1 MDMRLGGLM
10 ATGLEPASWVLAVV
24 AGAALLL
31 STRVPRLGSRL
42 GWVYPAVMAVASV
55 AVLVIDAAWWLTRS
69 DTRAAAVA
77 GVAALWLW
85 LAARERVRVL
95 KRRRDDLVVLGRKR
109 VRDARARG

>member
-1 MDMRLGGLM
+1 MDVLLG
-10 ATGLEPASWVLAVV
+10 AVAVVGLEPVAWVLAVV
-24 AGAALLL
+24 AGTGLLL
-31 STRVPRLGSRL
+31 STRVPRLGSRFR
-42 GWVYPAVMAVASV
+42 WVYPAVMAVVSV
-55 AVLVIDAAWWLTRS
+55 AVLVVDMAWWLTRS